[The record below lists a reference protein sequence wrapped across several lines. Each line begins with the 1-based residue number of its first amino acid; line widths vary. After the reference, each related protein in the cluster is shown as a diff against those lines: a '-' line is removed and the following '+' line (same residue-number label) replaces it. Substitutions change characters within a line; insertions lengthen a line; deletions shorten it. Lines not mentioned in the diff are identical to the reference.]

1 MRFKRMELEVW
12 FDKFQY
18 AIDYDIG
25 ESADTEEVEI
35 GLSNLD
41 KALDDLAS

>member
-1 MRFKRMELEVW
+1 MWFKRMELEVW
-12 FDKFQY
+12 FDKYQY

-25 ESADTEEVEI
+25 ESADAEEIEI

-41 KALDDLAS
+41 KALSDLV

>member
-1 MRFKRMELEVW
+1 MWFVRMGLEVG
-12 FDKFQY
+12 FDKYQY